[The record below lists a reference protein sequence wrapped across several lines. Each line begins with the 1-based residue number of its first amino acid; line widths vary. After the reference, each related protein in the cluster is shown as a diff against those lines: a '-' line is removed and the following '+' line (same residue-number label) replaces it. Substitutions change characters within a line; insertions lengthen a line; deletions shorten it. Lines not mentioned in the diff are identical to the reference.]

1 MSKFTEGA
9 METGGTPGKTPML
22 KTSSMPGGTI
32 NVAYCMD
39 NVHGV
44 NIPNAMG
51 KELAKSCTDLSHSLS
66 GSSAVQSQRGANKH
80 GGK

>member
-9 METGGTPGKTPML
+9 METGGTPGKTPMI

-32 NVAYCMD
+32 NVGYAMD

-66 GSSAVQSQRGANKH
+66 GSSAVQRQARATRFKE
-80 GGK
+80 

>member
-9 METGGTPGKTPML
+9 MATDGKPGSTYAV

-32 NVAYCMD
+32 NVAYGMD

-44 NIPNAMG
+44 SLPNTMG

-66 GSSAVQSQRGANKH
+66 GASAVQRTTRSRG
-80 GGK
+80 